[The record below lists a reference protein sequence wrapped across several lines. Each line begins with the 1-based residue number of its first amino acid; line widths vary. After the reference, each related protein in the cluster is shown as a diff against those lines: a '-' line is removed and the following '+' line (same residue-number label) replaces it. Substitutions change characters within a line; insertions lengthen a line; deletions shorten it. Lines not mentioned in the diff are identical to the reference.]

1 MAVLTSLRKDA
12 MTNAHRPPL
21 TFSFFPD
28 VPTIEL
34 SSEDIADGEMLTSA
48 QVADSMGYDGS
59 NFSPQLSWSG
69 FPDGTKSF
77 AITVHDPD
85 APTGSGFWHW
95 LVVNIPVEVTS
106 LPTGAGSAD
115 STTLPTGVL
124 QIRNDAG
131 TWGYVGSAPPPG
143 DEPHRYVHTVHA
155 LDVDH
160 LDVDRDSSAAV
171 VGFNLRFH
179 AIARGQIVPVFG
191 S

>member
-1 MAVLTSLRKDA
+1 
-12 MTNAHRPPL
+12 MTAENRPPL
-21 TFSFFPD
+21 TFSYFPD

-34 SSEDIADGEMLTSA
+34 SSTDVADGQMLASA
-48 QVADSMGYDGS
+48 QVADSMGYSGS
-59 NFSPQLSWSG
+59 NFSPQLSWTG
-69 FPDGTKSF
+69 FPEQTKSF

-95 LVVNIPVEVTS
+95 LIVNIPAAVTS
-106 LPTGAGSAD
+106 LPTGVGAD
-115 STTLPTGVL
+115 NSSSLPTGVV

-143 DEPHRYVHTVHA
+143 DGPHRYVHTVHA
-155 LDVDH
+155 LDVER
-160 LDVDRDSSAAV
+160 LEVDRDSSPAV

-179 AIARGQIVPVFG
+179 TIARGQIVPVFG

>member
-1 MAVLTSLRKDA
+1 
-12 MTNAHRPPL
+12 MTTPTLIREDTMTTTNRPPL

-34 SSEDIADGEMLTSA
+34 SSADIADGEMLSSA
-48 QVADSMGYDGS
+48 QVANIMGYDGS

-69 FPDGTKSF
+69 FPEGTKSF

-95 LVVNIPVEVTS
+95 LAVNIPVGVTS

-115 STTLPTGVL
+115 STTLPSGVL

-143 DEPHRYVHTVHA
+143 EPHRYVHTVHA
-155 LDVDH
+155 VDVDH
-160 LDVDRDSSAAV
+160 LDVDADSSAAV